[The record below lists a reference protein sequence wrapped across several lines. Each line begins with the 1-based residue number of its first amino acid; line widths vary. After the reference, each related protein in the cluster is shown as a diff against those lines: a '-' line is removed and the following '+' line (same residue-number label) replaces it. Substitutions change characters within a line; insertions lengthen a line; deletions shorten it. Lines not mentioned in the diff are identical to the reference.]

1 MRPLQSADELRRE
14 NEALRRRIARTR
26 ADLETLVET
35 SPVGMAVF
43 DAGTGRPVSFNR
55 EAARIVES
63 LGRPGQPTERLIE
76 AMTCRFADGRVLAL
90 AELPLSSGPGL
101 AALRGEE
108 IVLSVPDGR
117 EVRTLVDTTPIRGDG
132 GEVES
137 VVVTL
142 RDLGPLDELERL
154 RTELLDVVSHEL
166 RAILTGIKGSTAT
179 VLGAAADLDP
189 AEMLQFFRIIDE
201 QADRM
206 GGLIADLLGR
216 VTLTPPG
223 ADDARGAAG
232 TSPGGPAEPREGGH
246 KTRVL
251 VVDHDPQT
259 LRYVCDAL
267 SSAGYAPLAT
277 GDPAALP
284 ELVRTSR
291 PRLVLLDPTGP
302 ATDGI
307 ELMRHVRELADTPV
321 IFISGY
327 GRDETIAQALELG
340 AADYIVKPFSPSEL
354 TARVQAAL
362 RRLAERVPYRAGD
375 LAIDYE
381 QRRVT
386 VAGRRVDLTA
396 IEYELLRVLSTGA
409 GRVST
414 VDALLR
420 QVWGGRRAGD
430 PKLLRAFV
438 KRLRHKLGDD
448 AARPAYIFTE
458 RGVGYRM
465 AAPGEPVADP
475 SS

>member
-1 MRPLQSADELRRE
+1 MQSDDDLRRE
-14 NEALRRRIARTR
+14 NEALRQRVARTR

-35 SPVGMAVF
+35 SPVGMVVF
-43 DAGTGRPVSFNR
+43 DARTGRPVSFNR
-55 EAARIVES
+55 EAARIVEP
-63 LGRPGQPTERLIE
+63 LGRPGQPPERLLR
-76 AMTCRFADGRVLAL
+76 AMTCRFADGRELAF
-90 AELPLSSGPGL
+90 ARLPPSPPAG
-101 AALRGEE
+101 AVALRAEE

-117 EVRTLVDTTPIRGDG
+117 EVRTLVNAVPIRGDG
-132 GEVES
+132 GEVDS

-142 RDLGPLDELERL
+142 QDLEPLEKLERL
-154 RTELLDVVSHEL
+154 RAELLGTVGHEL
-166 RAILTGIKGSTAT
+166 RAPLIAIKGSTAT
-179 VLGAAADLDP
+179 VLGAAAALDP

-201 QADRM
+201 QADHL
-206 GGLIADLLGR
+206 GSLIADLLAR
-216 VTLTPPG
+216 AAPTPPA
-223 ADDARGAAG
+223 ADEARRGAAG
-232 TSPGGPAEPREGGH
+232 APRGAPAGSRDQGH
-246 KTRVL
+246 QTPIL
-251 VVDHDPQT
+251 VVDDDPQT
-259 LRYVCDAL
+259 LSYVCDAL
-267 SSAGYAPLAT
+267 SSAGYAPLAAD
-277 GDPAALP
+277 DPAKLP
-284 ELVRTSR
+284 ELVRAKK
-291 PRLVLLDPTGP
+291 PRLVLLDPARRG
-302 ATDGI
+302 ADGI
-307 ELMRHVRELADTPV
+307 DPMQRMRGLADVPV

-327 GRDETIAQALELG
+327 GRDETIAQALEQG
-340 AADYIVKPFSPSEL
+340 AADYIVKPFSPTEL

-396 IEYELLRVLSTGA
+396 IEYELLRVLSTGG

-438 KRLRHKLGDD
+438 KRLRRKLGDD

-465 AAPGEPVADP
+465 AAPGDP
-475 SS
+475 GDNR

>member
-1 MRPLQSADELRRE
+1 MQSAEELRRE

-26 ADLETLVET
+26 ADLETLIEA
-35 SPVGMAVF
+35 SPAGVAIF
-43 DAGTGRPVSFNR
+43 DARTGRPVSFNR
-55 EAARIVES
+55 EAARIVAA
-63 LGRPGQPTERLIE
+63 LGRPGQPPERVIE
-76 AMTCRFADGRVLAL
+76 SMTCRFADGRELAL
-90 AELPLSSGPGL
+90 ARLPRPEPAGV
-101 AALRGEE
+101 AALRAEE

-117 EVRTLVDTTPIRGDG
+117 EVRTLVNAVPIRGDG

-142 RDLGPLDELERL
+142 QDLGPMEKAER
-154 RTELLDVVSHEL
+154 RRAELLGTAAHEL
-166 RAILTGIKGSTAT
+166 RAPLIAIKGSAAT
-179 VLGAAADLDP
+179 VLGAEPALDR

-201 QADRM
+201 QADLMR
-206 GGLIADLLGR
+206 GLVADLLAPAA
-216 VTLTPPG
+216 VTPPA
-223 ADDARGAAG
+223 ADELRREAG
-232 TSPGGPAEPREGGH
+232 GGPRGGPAEPGEGAH
-246 KTRVL
+246 DTPVL
-251 VVDHDPQT
+251 VVDDDPQT
-259 LRYVCDAL
+259 RRYVCDAL
-267 SSAGYAPLAT
+267 SSAGYAPLAS
-277 GDPAALP
+277 GDPRELP
-284 ELVRTSR
+284 ELVRTR
-291 PRLVLLDPTGP
+291 KPRLVLLDPAGP

-307 ELMRHVRELADTPV
+307 EPMQHVRELADIPV

-327 GRDETIAQALELG
+327 GRDEAIAEALELG
-340 AADYIVKPFSPSEL
+340 AADYIVKPFSPTEL

-362 RRLAERVPYRAGD
+362 RRLAERVPYRVGD

-381 QRRVT
+381 RRRVT

-396 IEYELLRVLSTGA
+396 IEYELLRALSTGA

-465 AAPGEPVADP
+465 AAPGDP

>member
-1 MRPLQSADELRRE
+1 MQSADELRRE

-26 ADLETLVET
+26 ADLETLIET
-35 SPVGMAVF
+35 SPAGVAVF
-43 DAGTGRPVSFNR
+43 DGRTGRPVSFNR
-55 EAARIVES
+55 EAARIVEA
-63 LGRPGQPTERLIE
+63 LGRPGQPLERVLE
-76 AMTCRFADGRVLAL
+76 AVTCRFADGRELAL
-90 AELPLSSGPGL
+90 ARLPLSEPAGVV
-101 AALRGEE
+101 ALRAEV

-117 EVRTLVDTTPIRGDG
+117 EVRTLVNAAPIRGDG

-137 VVVTL
+137 VLVTL
-142 RDLGPLDELERL
+142 QDLGPIEKAERL
-154 RTELLDVVSHEL
+154 QTELLGMVSHDL
-166 RAILTGIKGSTAT
+166 RTPLTAIKGSTAT
-179 VLGAAADLDP
+179 VLGAAAALDP

-206 GGLIADLLGR
+206 GSLIGDLLAR
-216 VTLTPPG
+216 DTVTPPA
-223 ADDARGAAG
+223 ADDARGAG
-232 TSPGGPAEPREGGH
+232 TPPDGPAEPPEAGDR
-246 KTRVL
+246 TRIL
-251 VVDHDPQT
+251 VVDGDPHT

-267 SSAGYAPLAT
+267 SSAGYAPLAA
-277 GDPAALP
+277 GDPGELP
-284 ELVRTSR
+284 ELVRKR
-291 PRLVLLDPTGP
+291 KPRLVLLDPMEP
-302 ATDGI
+302 AADGI
-307 ELMRHVRELADTPV
+307 ELMRHVRELADVPV

-340 AADYIVKPFSPSEL
+340 AADYIVRPFSPTEL

-386 VAGRRVDLTA
+386 VAGRRVELTA

-414 VDALLR
+414 LDALLR

-438 KRLRHKLGDD
+438 KRLRRKLGDD

-465 AAPGEPVADP
+465 AAPDDAVEEPSPQA
-475 SS
+475 S

>member
-1 MRPLQSADELRRE
+1 MQSADELRRE
-14 NEALRRRIARTR
+14 NEALRRRIAQTR
-26 ADLETLVET
+26 ADLETLVEA
-35 SPVGMAVF
+35 SPAGVAVF
-43 DAGTGRPVSFNR
+43 DARTGRPVSFNR
-55 EAARIVES
+55 EAARIVEA
-63 LGRPGQPTERLIE
+63 LGRPGQPPERVLE
-76 AMTCRFADGRVLAL
+76 TMTCRFADGRELAL
-90 AELPLSSGPGL
+90 ARLPLSAPAGV
-101 AALRGEE
+101 AALRDEV

-117 EVRTLVDTTPIRGDG
+117 AVQALVNAAPIRGDG

-142 RDLGPLDELERL
+142 QDLEPLERLERL
-154 RTELLDVVSHEL
+154 RAELLDTVGHEL
-166 RAILTGIKGSTAT
+166 RVPLTAIKGSTAT
-179 VLGAAADLDP
+179 VLGAEPALEP

-201 QADRM
+201 QADLMRS
-206 GGLIADLLGR
+206 LIGDLLARAAVTPAAAHEPRRDAGGGPRGR
-216 VTLTPPG
+216 
-223 ADDARGAAG
+223 
-232 TSPGGPAEPREGGH
+232 PAEPGEGAH
-246 KTRVL
+246 DTPVL
-251 VVDHDPQT
+251 VVDDDPQT

-267 SSAGYAPLAT
+267 SSAGYAPLASD
-277 GDPAALP
+277 DPGELP
-284 ELVRTSR
+284 GLVTTRK
-291 PRLVLLDPTGP
+291 PRLVLLDPMGP
-302 ATDGI
+302 GAGGI
-307 ELMRHVRELADTPV
+307 ELMQQVRELADIPV

-327 GRDETIAQALELG
+327 GRDETIAEALELG
-340 AADYIVKPFSPSEL
+340 ADDYIVKPFSPAEL
-354 TARVQAAL
+354 TARVRAAL

-375 LAIDYE
+375 LAIDHE

-396 IEYELLRVLSTGA
+396 TEYELLRVLSTGA

-465 AAPGEPVADP
+465 AAPDDGVEEPSP
-475 SS
+475 